1 MSVDT
6 TTPLTPGQ
14 ALSCVL
20 ANVCV
25 RMTVGD
31 APDDPVLLV
40 WRDDR
45 TVMSAA
51 VAGWSAGV
59 VEPVC
64 AVDSDFLR
72 TYFDDR
78 HALVRAERPGAA

>member
-1 MSVDT
+1 M
-6 TTPLTPGQ
+6 TPGE
-14 ALSCVL
+14 AVTRVL
-20 ANVCV
+20 ANGCV

-31 APDDPVLLV
+31 DPDDPVLLV

-45 TVMSAA
+45 MVMSAA
-51 VAGWSAGV
+51 VKGWSAGV

-64 AVDSDFLR
+64 AIESDFLR

-78 HALVRAERPGAA
+78 ANLERAERPS